1 LLPGSAPALIVVV
14 LLAVTGCATR
24 WHYEKATADEAA
36 TERDRD
42 ECAREARVPF
52 GSHPIELS
60 EGRIWSFPFQTVDP
74 KVLNDCMEK
83 KGYTLLP

>member
-1 LLPGSAPALIVVV
+1 M